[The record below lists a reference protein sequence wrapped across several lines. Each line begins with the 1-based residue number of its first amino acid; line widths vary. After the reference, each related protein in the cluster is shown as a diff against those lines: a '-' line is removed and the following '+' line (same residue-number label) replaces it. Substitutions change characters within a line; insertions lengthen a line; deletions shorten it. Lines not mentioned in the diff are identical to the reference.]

1 MSKSQF
7 SSNIFFLFSISTR
20 IVAAIVASKLSDW
33 ASTTGDAIGA
43 PAEGDGVFSGVLSE
57 LFSGLLSEVFS
68 GLLSEVFSE
77 VFCDVFSEVFCG
89 VFGGTSIRCDDEGEV
104 VALNDVSAELAALRL
119 TGLSSAE
126 GMVAFARGLVLIEA
140 VWSCWA
146 SRCDVTSRDTS
157 PGCVG
162 GVGGLSRV
170 ADIT

>member
-1 MSKSQF
+1 M
-7 SSNIFFLFSISTR
+7 
-20 IVAAIVASKLSDW
+20 
-33 ASTTGDAIGA
+33 STTGDAIGA
-43 PAEGDGVFSGVLSE
+43 PAEGDGVFSG
-57 LFSGLLSEVFS
+57 LLTEVFS
-68 GLLSEVFSE
+68 GLVSEMFSEVFCDVFSE
-77 VFCDVFSEVFCG
+77 VFCDVFSEVFCDVFSEEFSEEFCG
-89 VFGGTSIRCDDEGEV
+89 VFGGTLIICDDEGEV
-104 VALNDVSAELAALRL
+104 VALNDVSAELAALTL

-146 SRCDVTSRDTS
+146 SPCDVTSRDTS